1 MPQNC
6 CVPNCTKKKY
16 RTENGEK
23 ISYLKFPDDVILK
36 KRWLHA
42 IRRDEGK
49 AFRVNQNTK
58 ICSRHFKPEDLV
70 KAIGGQ
76 RVYVKAGVIPSRFSW
91 SKGSPKKRAPP
102 KCRNLSS
109 TTECSNKELQSSQS
123 QTTADAAEATSETCT
138 SSAAFSYHD
147 VENSLSSCEDQTEEV
162 KKLEGIR
169 GFELE
174 NAKLK
179 AEIEV
184 LKRQR
189 SLKDS
194 RLFQL
199 RNFTTDEDIAF
210 YTGFPNLGTFN
221 AVFEFLNTG
230 SKGENIRY
238 CSSKE
243 RTVQKEFY
251 DSGNEEPEGCTSIGR
266 RRSLEPREE
275 FFLVLC
281 RLRRGFAEKHLAH
294 LFGISQSTVSRTFLS
309 WINYMY
315 LKFGQVSIWP
325 NREVIRATMPDS
337 FKEKY
342 SCTRVII
349 DCTEIRC
356 QMPSSLLLNSK
367 LFSSYK
373 NHVTLK
379 GLVGIAPSGAITFIS
394 QLYSGS
400 ISDREIVE
408 RSGFLKLEFDNGDTV
423 MADKGFTVEDLLPLG
438 VTLNIPPF
446 LGSNSQMT
454 AEDVI
459 KTQEIAS
466 VRIHVER
473 AINKIKNFHLW
484 DSVVPLSLFGVV
496 NQMWSVC
503 AFLCNIQDP
512 LIST

>member
-1 MPQNC
+1 MCSKLYQKELQNR
-6 CVPNCTKKKY
+6 K
-16 RTENGEK
+16 RGENFLLE
-23 ISYLKFPDDVILK
+23 VIVK

-76 RVYVKAGVIPSRFSW
+76 RVYVKAGVIPCRFSW

-184 LKRQR
+184 L
-189 SLKDS
+189 SIGLGI
-194 RLFQL
+194 FQI

-210 YTGFPNLGTFN
+210 YTGFPNLATFN
-221 AVFEFLNTG
+221 VVFEFLNTG

-349 DCTEIRC
+349 NCTEIRC

-400 ISDREIVE
+400 ISDCEIVE

-423 MADKGFTVEDLLPLG
+423 MADKGFTIEDLLPLG

-466 VRIHVER
+466 IRVHVER

>member
-1 MPQNC
+1 MCSKLYQKELQNR
-6 CVPNCTKKKY
+6 K
-16 RTENGEK
+16 RGENFLLE
-23 ISYLKFPDDVILK
+23 VIVK

-58 ICSRHFKPEDLV
+58 ICSRHFKAEDLV

-76 RVYVKAGVIPSRFSW
+76 RVYVKAGVIPCRFSW

-184 LKRQR
+184 L
-189 SLKDS
+189 SIGLGI
-194 RLFQL
+194 FQI

-210 YTGFPNLGTFN
+210 YTGFPNLATFN
-221 AVFEFLNTG
+221 VVFEFLNTG

-349 DCTEIRC
+349 NCTEIRC

-408 RSGFLKLEFDNGDTV
+408 QSGFLKLEFDNGDTV
-423 MADKGFTVEDLLPLG
+423 MADKGFTIEDLLPLG

-466 VRIHVER
+466 IRVHVER

>member
-1 MPQNC
+1 MCSKLYQKELQNR
-6 CVPNCTKKKY
+6 K
-16 RTENGEK
+16 RGENFLLE
-23 ISYLKFPDDVILK
+23 VIVK

-76 RVYVKAGVIPSRFSW
+76 RVYVKAGVIPCRFSW

-184 LKRQR
+184 L
-189 SLKDS
+189 SIGLGI
-194 RLFQL
+194 FQI

-210 YTGFPNLGTFN
+210 YTGFPNLATFN
-221 AVFEFLNTG
+221 VVFEFLNTG

-243 RTVQKEFY
+243 RAVQKEFY

-275 FFLVLC
+275 FFLALC

-349 DCTEIRC
+349 NCTEIRC

-408 RSGFLKLEFDNGDTV
+408 QSGFLKLEFDNGDTV
-423 MADKGFTVEDLLPLG
+423 MADKGFTIEDLLPLG

-466 VRIHVER
+466 IRVHVER

>member
-1 MPQNC
+1 MCSKLYQKELQNR
-6 CVPNCTKKKY
+6 K
-16 RTENGEK
+16 RGENFLLE
-23 ISYLKFPDDVILK
+23 VIVK

-76 RVYVKAGVIPSRFSW
+76 RVYVKAGVIPCRFSW

-184 LKRQR
+184 L
-189 SLKDS
+189 SIGLGI
-194 RLFQL
+194 FQI

-210 YTGFPNLGTFN
+210 YTGFPNLATFN
-221 AVFEFLNTG
+221 VVFEFLNTG

-275 FFLVLC
+275 FFLALC

-349 DCTEIRC
+349 NCTEIRC

-408 RSGFLKLEFDNGDTV
+408 QSGFLKLEFDNGDTV
-423 MADKGFTVEDLLPLG
+423 MADKGFTIEDLLPLG

-466 VRIHVER
+466 IRVHVER

>member
-1 MPQNC
+1 MCSKLYQKELQNR
-6 CVPNCTKKKY
+6 K
-16 RTENGEK
+16 RGENFLLE
-23 ISYLKFPDDVILK
+23 VIVK

-58 ICSRHFKPEDLV
+58 ICSRHFKAEDLV

-184 LKRQR
+184 L
-189 SLKDS
+189 SIGLGI
-194 RLFQL
+194 FQI

-210 YTGFPNLGTFN
+210 YTGFPNLATFHV
-221 AVFEFLNTG
+221 VFEFLNTG

-349 DCTEIRC
+349 NCTEIRC

-423 MADKGFTVEDLLPLG
+423 MADKGFTIEDLLPLG

-466 VRIHVER
+466 IRVHVER

>member
-1 MPQNC
+1 MCSKLYQKELQNR
-6 CVPNCTKKKY
+6 K
-16 RTENGEK
+16 RGENFLLE
-23 ISYLKFPDDVILK
+23 VIVK

-58 ICSRHFKPEDLV
+58 ICSRHFKAEDLV

-76 RVYVKAGVIPSRFSW
+76 RVYVKAGVIPCRFSW

-184 LKRQR
+184 L
-189 SLKDS
+189 SIGLGI
-194 RLFQL
+194 FQI

-210 YTGFPNLGTFN
+210 YTGFPNLATFN
-221 AVFEFLNTG
+221 VVFEFLNTG

-349 DCTEIRC
+349 NCTEIRC

-408 RSGFLKLEFDNGDTV
+408 QSGFLKLEFDNGDTV
-423 MADKGFTVEDLLPLG
+423 MADKGFTIEDLLPLG

-466 VRIHVER
+466 VRVHVER